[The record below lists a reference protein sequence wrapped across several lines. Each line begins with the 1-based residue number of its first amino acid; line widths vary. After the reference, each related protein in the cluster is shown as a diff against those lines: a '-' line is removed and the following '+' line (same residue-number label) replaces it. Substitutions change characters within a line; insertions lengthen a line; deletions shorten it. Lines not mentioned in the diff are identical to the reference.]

1 MDLSV
6 FSIISNAGIIVK
18 SVMLLL
24 IVMSIYSWTIIFT
37 KWIQLSVAHRKALQ
51 SLSLFENAKDLRE
64 AVHQLGYD
72 DKSTLYKVAQH
83 GVLEFNRSKEANV
96 SVEIVV
102 DNVRRSLH
110 QGVNS
115 ETNRFNSS
123 LSTLATCA
131 NAAPFIGLFG
141 TVWGIMT
148 SFNAIGLMKSASL
161 ATVAPGI
168 SEALIATAIGLF
180 VAVPATIFFNHF
192 LGKITSIENLLIN
205 FAGSFLNRVQRDLN
219 RQV

>member
-1 MDLSV
+1 MELSV
-6 FSIISNAGIIVK
+6 FAIISSAGLVVQ
-18 SVMLLL
+18 SVMTML
-24 IVMSIYSWTIIFT
+24 IFMSIYSWTIIFL
-37 KWIQLSVAHRKALQ
+37 KWIQLSLAQKKALQ
-51 SLSLFENAKDLRE
+51 SLSLFENAKDLRD
-64 AVHQLGYD
+64 AVQQLGHD
-72 DKSTLYKVAQH
+72 EKSAIYKVAQY

-96 SVEIVV
+96 AIEIVV

-110 QGVNS
+110 QGINS
-115 ETNRFNSS
+115 ETDRFNKSI
-123 LSTLATCA
+123 STLATCS

-180 VAVPATIFFNHF
+180 VAIPATIFYNNF
-192 LGKITSIENLLIN
+192 LGKIESIENLLIN
-205 FAGSFLNRVQRDLN
+205 FAGSFLNRVQRDLHG
-219 RQV
+219 QA